1 MTPTLNKDTN
11 INFRVTEQRKLKLQ
25 KEAESKKMTLS
36 DLLNKIIEKYHEP
49 PKIDKI
55 ARPIQHDKEETKID
69 KGIVYFFIGTV
80 GLAVIVWIW
89 VSAKKR
95 PQ

>member
-1 MTPTLNKDTN
+1 MEPTPNKDTK

-25 KEAESKKMTLS
+25 KEAETKKMTLS
-36 DLLNKIIEKYHEP
+36 DLFNKIIAKHHEP

-55 ARPIQHDKEETKID
+55 ARPIQQNKEETKID
-69 KGIVYFFIGTV
+69 KGIFYFLIGTM
-80 GLAVIVWIW
+80 GLAAIVWIV

-95 PQ
+95 P